1 MSWQEGQLRASNA
14 NPEAVQSLEGVQEEV
29 KKATANLQ
37 APSREEILRN
47 KQAPGLNTELV
58 SAVARW
64 I

>member
-1 MSWQEGQLRASNA
+1 MPRQEGQFRASNA
-14 NPEAVQSLEGVQEEV
+14 NPEALEGIEALQQKAKE
-29 KKATANLQ
+29 ATANLQ